1 MIRSGAAPLVALLL
15 AAGLGCSAAET
26 QAPGAPAPGLS
37 FPARLPEKAPE
48 QATEP
53 AAPAGDQADLVPG
66 PTTRSAAELPDPP
79 ALMLKRQWEYE
90 LLYDRG
96 VVSVVR
102 VRPLLFERPVAT
114 ARRLGRYA
122 VELWIGR
129 ELVDRVRFDFPG
141 LAAEAPPGG
150 PRHPLHEAP
159 SLAEGAVVSRTIM
172 VPASP
177 RATRAE
183 LVDRATG
190 QRTPLPWP
198 PDAPLDP
205 IAPTPDHQPDD

>member
-1 MIRSGAAPLVALLL
+1 MIRTGAAPLAPLLVVVS
-15 AAGLGCSAAET
+15 LGCSAAVT
-26 QAPGAPAPGLS
+26 QTPGAPAPGLS
-37 FPARLPEKAPE
+37 FPARLPDQAPE
-48 QATEP
+48 PTSEP
-53 AAPAGDQADLVPG
+53 AAPAADRTDLVPAV
-66 PTTRSAAELPDPP
+66 PPKAAELPDPP
-79 ALMLKRQWEYE
+79 ALMLERQWEYQ
-90 LLYDRG
+90 LLYDCG
-96 VVSVVR
+96 AVSVVR
-102 VRPLLFERPVAT
+102 VRPLLFEHPVAT
-114 ARRLGRYA
+114 ARRVGRYA

-129 ELVDRVRFDFPG
+129 ELVDRVRFDFPA
-141 LAAEAPPGG
+141 LATEAPPGG